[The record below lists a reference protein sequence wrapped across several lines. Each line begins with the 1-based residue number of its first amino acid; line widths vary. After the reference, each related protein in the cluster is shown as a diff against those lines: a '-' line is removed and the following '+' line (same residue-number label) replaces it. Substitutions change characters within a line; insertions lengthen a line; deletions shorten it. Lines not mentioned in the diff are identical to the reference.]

1 LHKAQPEMKVAL
13 QSGDVAEHCDQAAAL
28 GIPLFDKRN
37 LEPQLAWIKANTL
50 APTTLAVGP
59 VMDANHWLERRA

>member
-1 LHKAQPEMKVAL
+1 MHKAQPEMKVAL
-13 QSGDVAEHCDQAAAL
+13 QSGDVAEPRDQAAAL
-28 GIPLFDKRN
+28 EIPLFDKRN